1 MDEFIKSI
9 PGFITIGLIWFYF
22 AKRKKQQAIQEKIDD
37 NNRAVINQQKQ
48 EESKIK
54 VNQKL
59 EKLKTLKTQVEEACA
74 IKVNTVEDLKAFIL
88 ENEKTIIEKGGD
100 DKLFQFLKLDTFLQ
114 DYRSRIIEDINSN
127 SDIDF
132 QMIERRIIEDE
143 KKDGLEKTIEQL
155 NDSINSLEGRAK
167 TSLTSK
173 IDNLFQLGKYLKPS
187 ISKEIETLNFYNSM
201 AVGLV
206 VFYLDDKKIRFF
218 EIFESFEKLGVFDS
232 SWQKNVAAK
241 LTSIDIRL
249 AQLNNQMTDLND
261 NFTRLLV
268 SSENIAQELKQ
279 GLDSMNSKMD
289 TNNLLTAIT
298 TYQVYKINKG
308 VNS

>member
-1 MDEFIKSI
+1 MGGIKDYIVVISGVI
-9 PGFITIGLIWFYF
+9 VGLIVKKFYIKDKE
-22 AKRKKQQAIQEKIDD
+22 KREKIKENYVIYNKELKKQEANK
-37 NNRAVINQQKQ
+37 
-48 EESKIK
+48 
-54 VNQKL
+54 KL
-59 EKLKTLKTQVEEACA
+59 EPKLAKLKTLKTQVEEVLS
-74 IKVNTVEDLKAFIL
+74 IKVNNVEDLKAFIL
-88 ENEKTIIEKGGD
+88 ENEKSIIEKGGD

-232 SWQKNVAAK
+232 SWQKNVASK
-241 LTSIDIRL
+241 LTSIDMRL

-268 SSENIAQELKQ
+268 SSENIAQELKK
-279 GLDSMNSKMD
+279 GLESMNSKMD
-289 TNNLLTAIT
+289 TNNLLSAIT
-298 TYQVYKINKG
+298 TYQVYKISKA
-308 VNS
+308 

>member
-1 MDEFIKSI
+1 M
-9 PGFITIGLIWFYF
+9 
-22 AKRKKQQAIQEKIDD
+22 
-37 NNRAVINQQKQ
+37 
-48 EESKIK
+48 
-54 VNQKL
+54 
-59 EKLKTLKTQVEEACA
+59 
-74 IKVNTVEDLKAFIL
+74 
-88 ENEKTIIEKGGD
+88 
-100 DKLFQFLKLDTFLQ
+100 FQFLKLDTFLQ
-114 DYRSRIIEDINSN
+114 DYRSRIVEDIEGISN
-127 SDIDF
+127 GFDYKTVEST
-132 QMIERRIIEDE
+132 IICEGKRGETDSGRLEQISE
-143 KKDGLEKTIEQL
+143 KLT
-155 NDSINSLEGRAK
+155 DSVNRLEGRAT
-167 TSLTSK
+167 TSMTSK
-173 IDNLFQLGKYLKPS
+173 IDNLFQVGNSLKPS

-206 VFYLDDKKIRFF
+206 IFYLEDKKIRFF

-232 SWQKNVAAK
+232 SWQKNVASK
-241 LTSIDIRL
+241 LTSIDMRL

-279 GLDSMNSKMD
+279 GLESMNSKMD

>member
-1 MDEFIKSI
+1 MGGIKDYIVVISGVI
-9 PGFITIGLIWFYF
+9 VGLIVKKFYIKDKE
-22 AKRKKQQAIQEKIDD
+22 KREKIKENYVIYNKELKKQEANK
-37 NNRAVINQQKQ
+37 
-48 EESKIK
+48 
-54 VNQKL
+54 KL
-59 EKLKTLKTQVEEACA
+59 EPKLAKLKTLKTQVEEVLS
-74 IKVNTVEDLKAFIL
+74 IKVNNVEDLKAFIL
-88 ENEKTIIEKGGD
+88 ENEKSIIEKGGD

-206 VFYLDDKKIRFF
+206 VFFLDDKKIRFF

-232 SWQKNVAAK
+232 SWQKNVASK

-289 TNNLLTAIT
+289 TNNLLSAIT

-308 VNS
+308 VIS